1 MVEDVVRS
9 LGYGT
14 LGSRLKR
21 IGERLQA
28 QTQEVAAELTETD
41 LPTPH
46 YPVLAALDRTGPMS
60 IGDLAKAL
68 GQTQPGVTRMINKMK
83 SSGLVEAK
91 QDDNDKRVSKIKLTR
106 EGQDRVA
113 YFKQVLW
120 PTILLAVEDACS
132 GLNGA
137 FLDQLAQLED
147 ALASAP
153 LMTRLPEYPVP
164 DWDHLT
170 GAKETNS

>member
-21 IGERLQA
+21 IGEKLQA
-28 QTQEVAAELTETD
+28 QTQEVAAELTGTD

-46 YPVLAALDRTGPMS
+46 YPVLAALDRSGPMS
-60 IGDLAKAL
+60 IGDLARAL

-83 SSGLVEAK
+83 TAGLVKAM
-91 QDDNDKRVSKIKLTR
+91 QDDNDKRISKIALTDD
-106 EGQDRVA
+106 GKNKA
-113 YFKQVLW
+113 GYFKQALW
-120 PTILLAVEDACS
+120 PNILLAVEDACS
-132 GLNGA
+132 DLDGS

-147 ALASAP
+147 ALTSAP
-153 LMTRLPEYPVP
+153 LMTRLPEHPVP

-170 GAKETNS
+170 GAKETSS